1 MMPRMSK
8 RPTPEWLRPRWEQKT
23 KETAARVQEAV
34 DQLRRQGRKI
44 TLDAIRDTIRSTCG
58 VSISTNTIK
67 RNDLAYQI
75 YVAHRPRP
83 RVSCLPDPGLRQI
96 IQNAPAEERH
106 GLRSKISR
114 LRRECKDVL
123 VARVVSLESAAGK
136 QRDVENRLREE
147 ILRLSEP

>member
-1 MMPRMSK
+1 MMPPMSK
-8 RPTPEWLRPRWEQKT
+8 RPTPEWLRPRWQQKT

-67 RNDLAYQI
+67 RNDLAYQV

-114 LRRECKDVL
+114 LRHECKDVL
-123 VARVVSLESAAGK
+123 VARVVSLEIAASK

-147 ILRLSEP
+147 ILHLSER

>member
-96 IQNAPAEERH
+96 IQNAQPKNVTGCVRKSHARGASARTSWLQESSRWRAPPGNRETSRT
-106 GLRSKISR
+106 GFGKRSF
-114 LRRECKDVL
+114 
-123 VARVVSLESAAGK
+123 A
-136 QRDVENRLREE
+136 
-147 ILRLSEP
+147 

>member
-1 MMPRMSK
+1 MMPPMSK
-8 RPTPEWLRPRWEQKT
+8 RPTPEWLRPRWEQKM

-34 DQLRRQGRKI
+34 DQSRRQGRKI

-67 RNDLAYQI
+67 RNDLAYQV

-83 RVSCLPDPGLRQI
+83 RVSCLPDPGLRQV

-106 GLRSKISR
+106 GCVRKSHACGASARTSWLQESSRWRPPPGSRETSRTGCGKRSF
-114 LRRECKDVL
+114 
-123 VARVVSLESAAGK
+123 A
-136 QRDVENRLREE
+136 
-147 ILRLSEP
+147 